1 MKIRKQPYGIDFAGN
16 SPEFIL
22 RTTPWTQKGRCVS
35 KNYLISRLPEGTLRL
50 SYGVGNDYK
59 VWEWNVMA
67 NADDALYDL
76 TAAPS
81 GTAEAMLD
89 ILEGKLLSN
98 PDLRMFFD
106 ISANIDS
113 EQLYVKITAKEPES
127 KNLFFVYAENA
138 NLTAVTMADSVS
150 GISQKPKPNYRVLA
164 FFAGQAAGKHFRT
177 PDMMLE
183 ESNGDV
189 HIDCSLLNAWFPKPD
204 IPMLGEIFTATPCS
218 AATMTARLWYG
229 EMYSEGENSS
239 PQLKTLD
246 RGPEITLLNGKV
258 SQYAADNNI
267 PDWTACN
274 EDHLH
279 LKAGVDILGQDNGE
293 TVIVPPGVDQY
304 IYLYNYS
311 TVNMTVRIQETV
323 TFENGTVN
331 DDWTDE
337 ILSLPP
343 GVNRVTVRE
352 ANDADRV
359 VAWTVTI
366 TDSTFNRTITRHY
379 VVKGFEYG
387 FHIFLM
393 LNALNLYESM
403 PMEFLVREEQTEGER
418 RLIAGVDSY
427 GTTDRQTVFTAR
439 CLPRNA
445 SGLKLLRTAFSKK
458 DNLLLE
464 GKYAW
469 YIDMIPGSI
478 TSSDESN
485 FLTECEFK
493 FRLREKIS
501 RNVRVFNAE
510 DEIDLTE
517 RIDRTDT
524 IFK

>member
-1 MKIRKQPYGIDFAGN
+1 MQIRKRPYKIDFAGN
-16 SPEFIL
+16 NPEFVL
-22 RTTPWTQKGRCVS
+22 RTTPYTQKGRCWSGTFRVDS
-35 KNYLISRLPEGTLRL
+35 LPAGTLHFSSLRIGGIPGTSELVWTVKPNPDDGLYELL
-50 SYGVGNDYK
+50 SVSSG
-59 VWEWNVMA
+59 A
-67 NADDALYDL
+67 AAILDALEAKVIYNPTLRHYFDVSAWVNSGSCYIKFTSL
-76 TAAPS
+76 TP
-81 GTAEAMLD
+81 
-89 ILEGKLLSN
+89 
-98 PDLRMFFD
+98 
-106 ISANIDS
+106 
-113 EQLYVKITAKEPES
+113 EPE
-127 KNLFFVYAENA
+127 LVAFYHEEYENA
-138 NLTAVTMADSVS
+138 VVWTEGVTGAK
-150 GISQKPKPNYRVLA
+150 QKLKPNYRVLA
-164 FFAGQAAGKHFRT
+164 FFAGHAAGQHFRT

-189 HIDCSLLNAWFPKPD
+189 HIDCSMLNAWFPKPD

-229 EMYSEGENSS
+229 EMYADSLDSM
-239 PQLKTLD
+239 PILRTLD
-246 RGPEITLLNGKV
+246 RSSLVTLINGCV

-267 PDWTACN
+267 PDWMACN
-274 EDHLH
+274 DDHLH
-279 LKAGVDILGQDNGE
+279 LKAGVDIIGQDNGE

-387 FHIFLM
+387 FHTFLM